1 MDNQVNNTFNPVGLV
16 GGVKKE
22 GISEDKINE
31 ISNNFNDI
39 KDQLNRIEDI
49 MISVKDN
56 LYKRVETIKLE
67 SVMPTPVNIPEEQ
80 VEQPIDAPVEQADEN
95 KFNKTEDL
103 TDLSRQ
109 LSGQSSE
116 QLENVNVISEPQPDE
131 NVPETNTIDLSTPV
145 PVPNSIQK
153 EETSNIESAVELAN
167 LVANEPADKTTQEE
181 ESYIPVNLEELVKE
195 AAEPNFVQ
203 PEVSQ
208 IQDNTVIAENNNSD
222 SIITPEMSV
231 AQEQSVETVQTVPT
245 PAPTAT
251 TPVSE
256 VTVAQ
261 EPVQPQLVESAQAE
275 QTPAQATTAA
285 PEMQVAQEPV
295 QPQLVESSAQVE
307 QTSAQATTP
316 VPEVT
321 VAQEQV
327 VAAPAPAEQTPA
339 QVTTAAPEVTVA
351 QEQPVQTQLAGPT
364 QVPTVQSETQN
375 IQEELNNIEVVNAGE
390 ISNATALAQQRS
402 LTVTPEQQQ
411 ALIALMMSA
420 AANMVSNKIFTNKM
434 SNQG

>member
-1 MDNQVNNTFNPVGLV
+1 M
-16 GGVKKE
+16 
-22 GISEDKINE
+22 
-31 ISNNFNDI
+31 
-39 KDQLNRIEDI
+39 
-49 MISVKDN
+49 
-56 LYKRVETIKLE
+56 
-67 SVMPTPVNIPEEQ
+67 
-80 VEQPIDAPVEQADEN
+80 
-95 KFNKTEDL
+95 
-103 TDLSRQ
+103 
-109 LSGQSSE
+109 
-116 QLENVNVISEPQPDE
+116 
-131 NVPETNTIDLSTPV
+131 
-145 PVPNSIQK
+145 
-153 EETSNIESAVELAN
+153 
-167 LVANEPADKTTQEE
+167 
-181 ESYIPVNLEELVKE
+181 
-195 AAEPNFVQ
+195 
-203 PEVSQ
+203 SQ